1 MPAGLVAAIL
11 FLAGVAAANGL
22 FGYAWRT
29 HAPRPKISY
38 LAELLVGSLW
48 AGVWLNQPAIE
59 LGILLVFFLVST
71 SLVLVIITDFFWQEI
86 STSLLIPVII
96 IIAALAMS
104 NLTNLP
110 DRWSAL
116 TGSLAAAGFFL
127 WQYVLSRG
135 RWVQI
140 GDVWIGVLAG
150 LLVGW
155 NQITLVAAVAYAGAT
170 VYALLCAVTKRQQRF
185 DRVPLGSFLAWSA
198 LIFFLA
204 TLI

>member
-11 FLAGVAAANGL
+11 FLAGVVAANGL
-22 FGYAWRT
+22 FRYAWRT
-29 HAPRPKISY
+29 HTPRPKISY
-38 LAELLVGSLW
+38 LGELLVGSLW
-48 AGVWLNQPAIE
+48 AGVWLNQPAINV
-59 LGILLVFFLVST
+59 GILLAFFLVST
-71 SLVLVIITDFFWQEI
+71 VLVLVIITDFFWQEI
-86 STSLLIPVII
+86 STSVLMPVIVI
-96 IIAALAMS
+96 IGVLAMS
-104 NLTNLP
+104 NLTDLP

-116 TGSLAAAGFFL
+116 TGSLVAAGFFL

-170 VYALLCAVTKRQQRF
+170 VYALLCAIIKHQQRF
-185 DRVPLGSFLAWSA
+185 DRVPLGSFLAWST